1 MHAWELQKCLFIALL
16 KIDILLHRDVE
27 SFRVANY
34 SSMLSLLMHMCVC
47 GGGGGSASAVL
58 PFHPEVKAAV
68 SAQLPGSF
76 FGDLH
81 SASGPAADRILHCF
95 DY

>member
-34 SSMLSLLMHMCVC
+34 SSMLPLLMHMW
-47 GGGGGSASAVL
+47 GGGSASAVL